1 MKQFSAQYI
10 FTNTG
15 KPLKRGIIKTD
26 DNGVILEVEDTG
38 GLAEERSSVEYHN
51 GIIVPG
57 FVNCHC
63 HLELSHLKGS
73 AKKGSGLSDF
83 IQEVRSTRDNNSDII
98 RLASEKADDE
108 MAGEGIVLCA
118 DICNNDSSFEIK
130 VKSHIKYINLIEV
143 FGIDPAKAEKRIGE
157 AIRLAELSRRLYLQS
172 YIIPHAVYSTSL
184 PLFRLI
190 RELTARNK
198 VSSIHFMETEG
209 EMEFINYHTGAI
221 AQSYLNSRLMPE
233 NLLTVRSH
241 ADAVLKEIT
250 PSGNLILVHNT
261 FTDRKTIDMVNDRGN
276 TFWCLC
282 PGSNIYIESKLP
294 PAAMLRE
301 AECKIVTGTDSLA
314 SNDKLSILSE
324 LKLLQE
330 NFPAVPLNELT
341 AWATINGAE
350 ALGETENYGSIEP
363 GKKPGLLLLSDL
375 DLVNLRLKPG
385 TTVLRLI

>member
-10 FTNTG
+10 ITNSG

-38 GLAEERSSVEYHN
+38 GLSEERRSVEYYN

-63 HLELSHLKGS
+63 HLELSHLKGCV
-73 AKKGSGLSDF
+73 KIGSGLSDF
-83 IQEVRSTRDNNSDII
+83 ILQVRNTRDNNSDTI
-98 RLASEKADDE
+98 REAAEKADDE

-118 DICNNDSSFEIK
+118 DTCNNDSSFETK
-130 VKSHIKYINLIEV
+130 VKSSIKYINLIEV
-143 FGIDPAKAEKRIGE
+143 FGIDPAKAEKRIEE
-157 AIRLAELSRRLYLQS
+157 AIRIAGISERLYLPS

-190 RELTARNK
+190 KELSRGNK
-198 VSSIHFMETEG
+198 VTSIHFMETEG
-209 EMEFINYHTGAI
+209 EKEFLINKTGAI
-221 AQSYLNSRLMPE
+221 AHSYIKSGLMPE
-233 NLLTVRSH
+233 NPLTVRSH
-241 ADAVLKEIT
+241 EDAVLNEIT

-261 FTDRKTIDMVNDRGN
+261 FADRKTLDKVNDRGN

-282 PGSNIYIESKLP
+282 PGSNIYIENILP
-294 PAAMLRE
+294 PASILRE

-330 NFPAVPLNELT
+330 NFPSVPLDELI
-341 AWATINGAE
+341 AWATINGAK
-350 ALGETENYGSIEP
+350 ALGESENYGSIEP
-363 GKKPGLLLLSDL
+363 GKKPGLILLKDL
-375 DLVNLRLKPG
+375 DLVNLRLTPG
-385 TTVLRLI
+385 TTVSRLI

>member
-10 FTNTG
+10 FTNAG
-15 KPLKRGIIKTD
+15 NPLKRGIIKTD
-26 DNGVILEVEDTG
+26 DNGIILAVEDTG
-38 GLAEERSSVEYHN
+38 GLTEELRNVEFHN

-83 IQEVRSTRDNNSDII
+83 IQQIRTTRDKDSDSI
-98 RLASEKADDE
+98 RIAAQKADYE
-108 MAGEGIVLCA
+108 MTGEGIVLCA

-130 VKSHIKYINLIEV
+130 LKSSIKYINLIEV
-143 FGIDPAKAEKRIGE
+143 FGIDPARAEKRIGE
-157 AIRLAELSRRLYLQS
+157 AKGIAEISRKKYLPA

-190 RELTARNK
+190 RELSDGNK
-198 VSSIHFMETEG
+198 VTSIHFMETEG
-209 EMEFINYHTGAI
+209 EKEFINNKTGSI
-221 AQSYLNSRLMPE
+221 AQSYLKSGLMPE
-233 NLLTVRSH
+233 NPLTVSSH
-241 ADAVLKEIT
+241 ADAVLNEIT
-250 PSGNLILVHNT
+250 LSGNLVLVHNT
-261 FTDRKTIDMVNDRGN
+261 FADRKTIDKVNGRGN
-276 TFWCLC
+276 TYWCLC
-282 PGSNIYIESKLP
+282 PGSNIYIEGKLP
-294 PAAMLRE
+294 PATMLRE
-301 AECKIVTGTDSLA
+301 AKCKIVTGTDSLA

-330 NFPAVPLNELT
+330 NFPSVPLDELI

-363 GKKPGLLLLSDL
+363 GKKPGLILLKNT
-375 DLVNLRLKPG
+375 DLVNLKLTPETSVSK
-385 TTVLRLI
+385 LI